1 MQFPIVREYQTS
13 IRGINPDNNVLDEPK
28 ELTEGLIVW
37 TPRHAPFF
45 VDSLELKAANGS
57 PLVPDVHYRI
67 YTLMSRLTALAGKE
81 VSCTIE
87 MIDTDIKDVLVSYKV
102 VGEFSLIDAS
112 MLQLIDAA
120 ANDDRPVHWD
130 NLTDKPI
137 VFPPPVHGHSLLYT
151 IVAFQDVVDCLD
163 TILQYAESGLRKP
176 IEIRVDHYLNLLNNY
191 LKLNKKMLTTFLNN
205 HINAYNAHGLKTAD
219 FGLEKVDNFATARGN
234 TLLQGRNDLH
244 VTVSGLKT
252 IIDNFG
258 FNSDEFLPANALP
271 ISRFGNTNF
280 IPPSIDGSFEGLGG
294 MYETAGICMETD
306 GSLVFLEN
314 RMDGRVDG
322 LYYSVVQTPY
332 DNPKR
337 QYTGYRYNHQR
348 FEADGTVPNF
358 IAQGSGGEVIL
369 VADSRKAQW
378 YVGLTNG
385 SLNPSKH
392 VISKLDMSA
401 FSPAVNAG
409 ADMISFLQY
418 TNVVLVGDWIYI
430 IMATPYRNKLAD
442 VGGGF
447 NYRYIGRVPKATVE
461 AQLPVTAA
469 LVNLT
474 FKDGEGVQWT
484 NSPVWRWGTPIPHP
498 NGLGASFLKWYFP
511 IVQTENVSCTG
522 CYRSQQTY
530 VSPIPSK
537 PGKFLLRF
545 TGAWWSKYTIPEFT
559 AGYELMIE
567 MVYEFDP
574 ATNVMTLLYQ
584 TPRYT
589 LDYTNLPSI
598 GPISMNALVFQ
609 DNCQGGTVLEDGS
622 IVVSYGTYQSFPR
635 GTVIWRPKDWKTRY
649 DTMNRQ
655 WNTQLGSMS
664 QISDVLESVLS
675 PLKSSIKPRSFILGN
690 GGDFYTTPNPDT
702 LGYLQLFYRVG
713 NGRLA
718 QRSEVTN
725 LFYPNVLSRPLSNDV
740 RLVNADPRV
749 GGASVTCPTAQL
761 STYGI
766 DLAENAFCV
775 GTQKRWCDLSAWPG
789 ASAWPMGSN
798 PEDVM
803 IMTGHTR
810 KIETNG
816 TITIVPTGSILYP
829 AAIVALLKQ
838 QVDDVAGLNACPSV
852 FVSICD
858 PNGPLTAKFGWLPVL
873 VQICWGKV
881 GTTNRRETLLSITP
895 TYSGS
900 TNRTVT
906 GFTVL
911 DKMHAIFENCAVSL
925 TSTYWDAALWGNS
938 NPNSTH
944 GTQRAGFHVDG
955 NTVTGFFDP
964 AIYASGPG
972 DGLVSYCTF
981 SFDRTTK
988 RWSTD
993 GSTWITI
1000 IGQSGGGRH
1009 KCVAPDDGV
1018 VYAIAHSTSTGGA
1031 GTMFQGPTKEILYGH
1046 TYPATGWVLY
1056 FSAALTAVFNGK
1068 LYTLPTGNIDLRDI
1082 NPTPANKTFYIYA
1095 LMDGGEAKYEVS
1107 EDKRLESNFQLWVGR
1122 AVTNDRQIISVERFN
1137 VFAID
1142 GHRVSEV
1149 KRGNSIPASSG
1160 LINDEGQIP
1169 WLRSTEML
1177 P

>member
-13 IRGINPDNNVLDEPK
+13 IRGINPENNVVDEPK

-81 VSCTIE
+81 VACTIE
-87 MIDTDIKDVLVSYKV
+87 MLDTNIKDVLVSYKV
-102 VGEFSLIDAS
+102 VGEFSLIDSS

-130 NLTDKPI
+130 NLDDKPV
-137 VFPPPVHGHSLLYT
+137 VFPPPVHGHSLIYE
-151 IVAFQDVVDCLD
+151 IVAMQDVVDCLD
-163 TILQYAESGLRKP
+163 VLLEYAESGLRKP

-191 LKLNKKMLTTFLNN
+191 LKLNKKMLSTFLNN

-244 VTVSGLKT
+244 VTVPGLKT
-252 IIDNFG
+252 IIDNYG
-258 FNSDEFLPANALP
+258 FNGNEFLPANALP

-306 GSLVFLEN
+306 GSIVFLEN

-337 QYTGYRYNHQR
+337 VYTGYRYNHQR
-348 FEADGTVPNF
+348 FEADGTAPNF
-358 IAQGSGGEVIL
+358 IAQGSGSEVIL
-369 VADSRKAQW
+369 VADSRKGQW
-378 YVGLTNG
+378 YIGLTNG

-392 VISKLDMSA
+392 VISKLDVSA
-401 FSPAVNAG
+401 FSPAINPGGDLMAL
-409 ADMISFLQY
+409 LQF
-418 TNVVLVGDWIYI
+418 TSVVLMGDWIYI
-430 IMATPYRNKLAD
+430 IMATQFRNGVLD
-442 VGGGF
+442 VGTGF
-447 NYRYIGRVPKATVE
+447 NYRYVGRVPKATVE
-461 AQLPVTAA
+461 AQLPVAAA

-498 NGLGASFLKWYFP
+498 SGFQFLKWYFDF
-511 IVQTENVSCTG
+511 VQTENVLCTG
-522 CYRSQQTY
+522 SYRSQQSY
-530 VSPIPSK
+530 VAAIPNK

-545 TGAWWSKYTIPEFT
+545 TSAWWASYSVPNFRSR
-559 AGYELMIE
+559 YELMLE

-589 LDYTNLPSI
+589 LDFTNLPSL
-598 GPISMNALVFQ
+598 GTTNLFGLVFR
-609 DNCQGGTVLEDGS
+609 DSCQGAAVLEDGT
-622 IVVSYGTYQSFPR
+622 IVASYGTYQSFPR
-635 GTVIWRPKDWKTRY
+635 GMYLWRPKDWKTRY

-655 WNTQLGSMS
+655 WNTQLGSMT
-664 QISDVLESVLS
+664 QHSDVLESVLS
-675 PLKSSIKPRSFILGN
+675 PLKSTIKARSFILGN
-690 GGDFYTTPNPDT
+690 GGDFYTTPNPAS
-702 LGYLQLFYRVG
+702 LGFMRLFYRVG
-713 NGRLA
+713 NGRLG
-718 QRSEVTN
+718 QRPEVTN

-740 RLVNADPRV
+740 RVVNADPRV
-749 GGASVTCPTAQL
+749 GAASVTCPTAQL

-775 GTQKRWCDLSAWPG
+775 GTQKKWCDLSLWEG
-789 ASAWPMGSN
+789 ASAWPMGTD
-798 PEDVM
+798 PDDVM
-803 IMTGHTR
+803 LMSGHTR

-816 TITIVPTGSILYP
+816 TITIVPTGTILYP
-829 AAIVALLKQ
+829 AAIVNQLKQ
-838 QVDDVAGLNACPSV
+838 QVDDVAGMNASPSV

-858 PNGPLTAKFGWLPVL
+858 PTGPLTTKFGWLPVL
-873 VQICWGKV
+873 VHVCWGKV
-881 GTTNRRETLLSITP
+881 GTTSRRETVMSIQP
-895 TYSGS
+895 TYSGGA
-900 TNRTVT
+900 NKTVT

-911 DKMHAIFENCAVSL
+911 DKGHFVFPNSAAAL
-925 TSTYWDAALWGNS
+925 TPTEWDAMLWGNFD
-938 NPNSTH
+938 PNSTH
-944 GTQRAGFHVDG
+944 GAQRAGFHVDG
-955 NTVTGFFDP
+955 NIVTGFFDP
-964 AIYASGPG
+964 AIYAADPG
-972 DGLVSYCTF
+972 DGVVVSSVYK
-981 SFDRTTK
+981 FDRTTK
-988 RWSTD
+988 RWLVD
-993 GSTWITI
+993 GTSVTAF
-1000 IGQSGGGRH
+1000 GQTGGGNH
-1009 KCVAPDDGV
+1009 KCIAPDDGV
-1018 VYAIAHSTSTGGA
+1018 VYALPHNTSTGGA
-1031 GTMFQGPTKEILYGH
+1031 GTIFQGPTKEILYGH
-1046 TYPATGWVLY
+1046 TYPATGWILY
-1056 FSAALTAVFNGK
+1056 FSVELTAVFNGK
-1068 LYTLPTGNIDLRDI
+1068 QYTLPSGNIDLRDI
-1082 NPTPANKTFYIYA
+1082 NPNPANKTFYIYA

-1107 EDKRLESNFQLWVGR
+1107 EDKRLESNFQLWVGK